1 MKWIGIQ
8 LPVQGTQVWSLV
20 QKDPTHHGA
29 TESTAHSYWAL
40 ELQLLSLGASNLCS
54 AAKAPRQWEA
64 PPCNERAARTQQWRP
79 RAARASNTL
88 FLKKSLKWTKTKQK
102 VLHSWLRIGSNRKRT
117 FEIRRKHIKAIVA
130 KPKDSIEVLG
140 ERLRE
145 CTRKKG
151 MWS

>member
-1 MKWIGIQ
+1 MDRN
-8 LPVQGTQVWSLV
+8 P
-20 QKDPTHHGA
+20 A
-29 TESTAHSYWAL
+29 TSAGDAGLIPGPERSHTPRGNWVHSP
-40 ELQLLSLGASNLCS
+40 QLLSPWAATTKPGCFKPVLRSKGA
-54 AAKAPRQWEA
+54 AAVRSPTLQRESGPNTAVK
-64 PPCNERAARTQQWRP
+64 TQGSKSKQHVI
-79 RAARASNTL
+79 
-88 FLKKSLKWTKTKQK
+88 FKKSLKWTKTKQK

-130 KPKDSIEVLG
+130 KPKDLIEVLG